1 MEWLTLIVIAVV
13 LAALLGKSPSAVH
26 DPAGYKGHQGCKTI
40 LGILFLI
47 GVVMGL
53 VKGCHRTQA

>member
-1 MEWLTLIVIAVV
+1 MEESLILIVIALVG
-13 LAALLGKSPSAVH
+13 AALLGKAPSAVH
-26 DPAGYKGHQGCKTI
+26 DPAGYKTHQGRMGI

-53 VKGCHRTQA
+53 VKGCH